1 MLCLQK
7 ITILQWYSRPVGFKR
22 DLLQELRAIQTT
34 KDIVRGD
41 TRLALNQQL
50 TVLPITN
57 FNSITSPVTF
67 DMKRTTG
74 EKNIWCI
81 ILFRRKC
88 VNRKSICVP
97 SCRYAY
103 PFFVFVPL
111 CIYGMSSGRNV
122 QNTKHWLLFI
132 NIISWIS
139 LQLFSIAF
147 NSMLS
152 YRYSMS
158 GQLSYCQTSCELG
171 HWTAVMKSTLAWKIC
186 HILLT

>member
-74 EKNIWCI
+74 EKNI
-81 ILFRRKC
+81 
-88 VNRKSICVP
+88 
-97 SCRYAY
+97 
-103 PFFVFVPL
+103 
-111 CIYGMSSGRNV
+111 
-122 QNTKHWLLFI
+122 
-132 NIISWIS
+132 
-139 LQLFSIAF
+139 
-147 NSMLS
+147 
-152 YRYSMS
+152 
-158 GQLSYCQTSCELG
+158 
-171 HWTAVMKSTLAWKIC
+171 
-186 HILLT
+186 